1 MKEVSSFNLTQKF
14 LQKKKQTENND
25 TNSYGVG
32 KGSQFSK
39 YK

>member
-14 LQKKKQTENND
+14 LQKKPENND

>member
-14 LQKKKQTENND
+14 LQKKTENND